1 MDVERL
7 RQDFPLYSSSER
19 DIIYLDNAC
28 QSMRP
33 KQVIDAMNEY
43 YVEYPACGGRS
54 VHRLATKVSVK
65 VEEAREKV
73 AEFIGCSDP
82 NCIVFTKNCTEGLNT
97 IAKGYRF
104 PKGAAVLTTDM
115 EHNSNHVPWL
125 QLRAEGK
132 IKPRI
137 VRTPPSGLFDIEAYK
152 AALTA
157 DVAMVSMVHTNNVTG
172 TTLPAKEVIELAHDK
187 KAVVMLDGAQSAP
200 HRPIDV
206 EDLDVDM
213 FTFSIHKM
221 LGPSGV
227 GVLYAK
233 KDLLERIEPL
243 LGGGG
248 SVGFTDYER
257 VEFLPPPEKFE
268 AGLLNYSG
276 VIGAGAAVDYLSAIG
291 MDDVAEHERRLN
303 RIVTEG
309 VKNMGALSILGPHD
323 PSVRDGLF
331 SFNIRGMTS
340 HDVAMIIDEISKVQ
354 IRSGMH
360 CMHPFFRSRGIDGC
374 ARASFYIYNTDQE
387 CRMFLE
393 ALDHI
398 VDTFST

>member
-309 VKNMGALSILGPHD
+309 VKNMDALSILGPQD